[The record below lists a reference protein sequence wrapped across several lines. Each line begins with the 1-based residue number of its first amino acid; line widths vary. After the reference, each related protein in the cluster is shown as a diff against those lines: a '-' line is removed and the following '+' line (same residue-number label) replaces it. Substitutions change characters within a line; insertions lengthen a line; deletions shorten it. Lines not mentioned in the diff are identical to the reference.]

1 MFVFHYDLYQSLKKT
16 TIRTAKGE
24 NAMDNADLMPIVLQR
39 RIEELRK
46 VGYKVSCESSKDGQ
60 FTLTI
65 KKSENEK
72 DSKHYIFYY

>member
-1 MFVFHYDLYQSLKKT
+1 
-16 TIRTAKGE
+16 
-24 NAMDNADLMPIVLQR
+24 MDNADLMPIVLLR

-60 FTLTI
+60 FTLNI